1 MNTNQPVMPE
11 AKRAYRQGARA
22 RNAEQTAERI
32 VAAFARRMEADWFD
46 QITLE
51 QIARDAGVTVPT
63 IIRRFGSKEGLLK
76 PTWAQMEIDILK
88 RRQLP
93 VGDPVKAVRALV
105 DDYEEIGDFIIRA
118 LAQEERYP
126 LFKPLNDI
134 GRVHHRGWVESVFA
148 RWLSD
153 LPAAERKRRHDA
165 LVVATDI
172 YVWKLVRRD
181 MGRSV
186 QHLKTLLLETI
197 GGLIGESFVP

>member
-1 MNTNQPVMPE
+1 MNTNQPVPE
-11 AKRAYRQGARA
+11 AKRAYRQDARA
-22 RNAEQTAERI
+22 KAAEQTAERI
-32 VAAFARRMEADWFD
+32 VAAFAKRMATDWFD
-46 QITLE
+46 QITLDE
-51 QIARDAGVTVPT
+51 IARDAGVTVPT

-76 PTWAQMEIDILK
+76 PTWAMMEIEVNK
-88 RRQLP
+88 RRHMP
-93 VGDPVKAVRALV
+93 VGDPVKAVRAIV
-105 DDYEEIGDFIIRA
+105 DDYEEIGDFVIRA

-134 GRVHHRGWVESVFA
+134 GRAHHHGWVESVFA
-148 RWLSD
+148 RWLND
-153 LPAAERKRRHDA
+153 LPPAERKRRHDA
-165 LVVATDI
+165 LIVATDI